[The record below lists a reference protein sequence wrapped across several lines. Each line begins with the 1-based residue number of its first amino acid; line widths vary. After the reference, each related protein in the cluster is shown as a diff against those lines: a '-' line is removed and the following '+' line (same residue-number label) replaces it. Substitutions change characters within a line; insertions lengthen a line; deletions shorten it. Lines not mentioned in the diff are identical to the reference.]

1 MRALVAPASAAPSVP
16 SEQNPRGHSA
26 HHARQLLTLNQP
38 RPVHVVTDL
47 RGTPT
52 TIHLSN
58 RARRVEHIRESW
70 RIDDEWW
77 RTPISRQYV
86 RVVLDT
92 GRLVTLY
99 LDLEEQRWYLQD
111 A

>member
-1 MRALVAPASAAPSVP
+1 MAPVTTPAVQGMPSGLGAPAEARSPS
-16 SEQNPRGHSA
+16 R
-26 HHARQLLTLNQP
+26 ARQLLTLNQP
-38 RPVHVVTDL
+38 RPVEVVTDSL
-47 RGTPT
+47 GRPS
-52 TIHLSN
+52 TIHLAS

>member
-1 MRALVAPASAAPSVP
+1 MATVAATPAARRMGPLPKGSSA
-16 SEQNPRGHSA
+16 PR
-26 HHARQLLTLNQP
+26 ARQLLTLNQP
-38 RPVHVVTDL
+38 RPVHVVTD
-47 RGTPT
+47 RKGRPS
-52 TIHLSN
+52 TIHIAH

-99 LDLEEQRWYLQD
+99 LDLEEHRWYLQD